1 MESRIVCWNVNWAKP
16 GSARGDELK
25 RRITRQKPEIICIS
39 EGYCEYLGPAGHAI
53 YSAADYGYAIVE
65 GRRKVFLWSKMPW
78 REIDEIGHPSMP
90 TGRFVAGVTQTSIGD
105 VRVVGLCIPWQMA
118 HVSTGQKNRAPW
130 EVHLTYLRG
139 LKLYLASLK
148 DNMPIILSG
157 DFNQRLPRG
166 RQPWQA
172 YKLLAEMLADQFD
185 IWTVGEVKGLDR
197 QPVCHIGGSKEL
209 ASRHV
214 SGRTRMDQ
222 TGRQLTDHDG
232 LVCRFMVA

>member
-1 MESRIVCWNVNWAKP
+1 MESKIVCWNVNWAKP

-25 RRITRQKPEIICIS
+25 RRIFRQKPEIICIS
-39 EGYCEYLGPAGHAI
+39 EGYCGYLEHAGHSI

-148 DNMPIILSG
+148 DNMPIILSVISINDCRVAG
-157 DFNQRLPRG
+157 SLGRLIN
-166 RQPWQA
+166 
-172 YKLLAEMLADQFD
+172 Y
-185 IWTVGEVKGLDR
+185 
-197 QPVCHIGGSKEL
+197 
-209 ASRHV
+209 
-214 SGRTRMDQ
+214 
-222 TGRQLTDHDG
+222 
-232 LVCRFMVA
+232 